1 MSNLKPTDKTPQER
15 LLDLLQGWNQYV
27 EETGSAEAEADRIGE
42 LYQEAGQLPD
52 APDAVISFVV
62 RRVVP
67 VLVGAGK

>member
-1 MSNLKPTDKTPQER
+1 MSNLNPMDKTPQER

-27 EETGSAEAEADRIGE
+27 EETEGSEAEANRIGE

-67 VLVGAGK
+67 ILVGAGK

>member
-1 MSNLKPTDKTPQER
+1 MNKQETTDKTPQER

-27 EETGSAEAEADRIGE
+27 EETEGGDAEADRIGE

>member
-1 MSNLKPTDKTPQER
+1 MKTVEPMNKTSQER

-27 EETGSAEAEADRIGE
+27 EQTEGETVEGDRIGE

-52 APDAVISFVV
+52 APDAVIAFVV
-62 RRVVP
+62 RRLVP

>member
-1 MSNLKPTDKTPQER
+1 MSNLKTTDKTSQER

-27 EETGSAEAEADRIGE
+27 EETEGSEAESDRIGE